1 MAMWVAGS
9 RGTGGKVISMS
20 ERRGAVAEHPALA
33 QLRAYWEGLR
43 AGGDFPTRAMIDPRG
58 IEGALEFAFVAERI
72 APGAA
77 RIRLAGMHL
86 NELLGMEVRG
96 MPLSAFFDPCARD
109 AVAEHVEAAFAG
121 PAVVMLTLEGVT
133 GFGRPALTARL
144 ILLPLRDEAGGVVR
158 VLGGFAA
165 EGGIGRP
172 PRRFRLAAAQVTT
185 CTIPTAPAASAGATL
200 TPVTGFAEA
209 PTPWTGGAAGTAP
222 APAAPP
228 ADTATTGTA
237 EGLRRGALRLVHS
250 SD

>member
-1 MAMWVAGS
+1 MWVWGS

-20 ERRGAVAEHPALA
+20 AHRGAKADHPALA

-86 NELLGMEVRG
+86 TELLGMEVRG
-96 MPLSAFFDPCARD
+96 MPLSAFFDPSARD
-109 AVAEHVEAAFAG
+109 AVAEHVEAAFASR
-121 PAVVMLTLEGVT
+121 AVVTLTLEGVT
-133 GFGRPALTARL
+133 GFGRPALGARL

-158 VLGGFAA
+158 VLGGIAA

-172 PRRFRLAAAQVTT
+172 PRRFRLSAAQVTT
-185 CTIPTAPAASAGATL
+185 CAMPTAPVAGGTPAP
-200 TPVTGFAEA
+200 TPVAGFAETAA
-209 PTPWTGGAAGTAP
+209 PFVHASCGTHRGPAPGTAP
-222 APAAPP
+222 SP
-228 ADTATTGTA
+228 
-237 EGLRRGALRLVHS
+237 RRGALRLVHS
-250 SD
+250 TD